1 MHDTKSRY
9 LQKEVIDNIV
19 TQLYNNIENKIIA
32 EDNNVSLSTVYYY
45 QQKYVSRKK
54 WRYKRSSY

>member
-1 MHDTKSRY
+1 MHDKKSRY
-9 LQKEVIDNIV
+9 IHKEVIDNIV

-45 QQKYVSRKK
+45 KQK
-54 WRYKRSSY
+54 

>member
-1 MHDTKSRY
+1 MHDKKSRY
-9 LQKEVIDNIV
+9 LHKEVIDNIV

-54 WRYKRSSY
+54 WRYKRSAY